1 MGREMVRVRVRVSLN
16 FKHQKCTVDYSH
28 KTGVS
33 LN

>member
-1 MGREMVRVRVRVSLN
+1 MGREMVRVRVSLN